1 MTLVL
6 SAICSDAVVMVADRR
21 MTWRPAGPAPEERNK
36 LVVYKDRFAFAF
48 SGLAEIEG
56 LPVDG
61 WLARGLRAD
70 DDFEAALRGIARRA
84 SDLFARLPAS
94 VPKHQAFV
102 GVGWR
107 NVTAT
112 RVKPLWT
119 CISNAWDPRTSTWL
133 KRPKPQFSITAL
145 ELPPGRRW
153 ILCPPIGVAL
163 SPNAANDIQRL
174 VRPALKQGGRGPRA
188 AKLLGRAVQDVAKR
202 KPSVGSEPTCVV
214 LPRPRLGQEC
224 RILAP
229 PVVGVD
235 RSPGPVAFDL
245 INRKGAFRWAPPI
258 VVFPGVMLVPEISLG
273 PEGTLES
280 FRVKTIQSVAGVGS
294 GVRFGIG
301 VTNGKKEGLVSLDR
315 AGTPLVEGR
324 EGD

>member
-21 MTWRPAGPAPEERNK
+21 MTWKPAGPAPEERNK

-70 DDFEAALRGIARRA
+70 EDFETALRGIARRA
-84 SDLFARLPAS
+84 ADFFARLPAS

-112 RVKPLWT
+112 RVKPLWI
-119 CISNAWDPRTSTWL
+119 CISNAWDPRTSAWL
-133 KRPKPQFSITAL
+133 RRPTPQFAINAR

-153 ILCPPIGVAL
+153 ILCPPIGVSL
-163 SPNAANDIQRL
+163 SPSTTTSIQRL
-174 VRPALKQGGRGPRA
+174 VRPALRQGGRGPRA
-188 AKLLGRAVQDVAKR
+188 AKLLGKAVQDVAKSE
-202 KPSVGSEPTCVV
+202 PSVGSEPTCVV
-214 LPRPRLGQEC
+214 LPRPRRGQEC

-229 PVVGVD
+229 PVAAVD
-235 RSPGPVAFDL
+235 RSLGPVAFDL
-245 INRKGAFRWAPPI
+245 INRRGAFRWAPPI

-273 PEGTLES
+273 SEGSLES
-280 FRVKTIQSVAGVGS
+280 FRVKSIQSVAGVGS
-294 GVRFGIG
+294 GARFGIG
-301 VTNGKKEGLVSLDR
+301 VTNGKKDGFLTIDH
-315 AGTPLVEGR
+315 EGR
-324 EGD
+324 PAVETRAPR